1 MRVINLLRLQGL
13 PILQQLRLEEALLRA
28 DAGNWCILNDG
39 SATTAV
45 VLGIS
50 GCGALL
56 PGIKR
61 LCAGPTVKYAG
72 KRCRCLA

>member
-13 PILQQLRLEEALLRA
+13 PILKQLRLEEALLRA

-39 SATTAV
+39 SATAAV

-50 GCGALL
+50 G
-56 PGIKR
+56 
-61 LCAGPTVKYAG
+61 
-72 KRCRCLA
+72 

>member
-1 MRVINLLRLQGL
+1 MRVVNLLRLQGL

-39 SATTAV
+39 SATAAV

-50 GCGALL
+50 GYGALL
-56 PGIKR
+56 PR
-61 LCAGPTVKYAG
+61 MNAYALVPLY
-72 KRCRCLA
+72 R